1 MTNNTYTA
9 KETTSFWKFIQENEI
24 EIPIIQRDY
33 AQGRLGKE
41 FLRKNFLI
49 DLKKAL
55 DNEKPY
61 KNKVLKLD
69 FVYGSIEHQKMN
81 PLDGQQR
88 LTTLWLLH
96 WYIALRAGKLGEV
109 AKTLNRFSYETRI
122 SSREFCNNL
131 CNPKHFTD
139 FNGKDIVGFIA
150 KQTWFYSAWKQD
162 PTIQSMLRMLGG
174 TKITDKKGED
184 IIDGIEELF
193 EETKDFEGYWT
204 KLTSESPIVFYHLPL
219 KDFGLSD
226 DLYIKMNARGKQ
238 LTSFENFKADLVS
251 YVTEQSESELLDVE
265 MKNKWR
271 ALLNETNGIP
281 IKMDT
286 TWTDIFWENRSSD
299 NKIDEIYFAFLNRF
313 FWDKLFMF
321 KKDDKKY
328 VLDIGKGD
336 ESSTQENKNLSYK
349 YLNNSEAGQNVY
361 DTTIAYK
368 ELDVYK
374 FFNNEIPY
382 SVFEDLQKILDRNTE
397 IPLCCEW
404 DKSFNFIP
412 KYEKDDYCTDNNGE
426 KINKVTYLNQVQR
439 VVFHAVCKYLID
451 GKADEKS
458 LKQWMRVVWNLVSG
472 EDSQRPQIR
481 STSAMRSAMEFI
493 DRLDSH
499 DVYNSLDIFSEGFSD
514 SAFDR
519 RCKEEIAKAKQIL
532 HGEPRSDG
540 KTWEE
545 VIIKAEKTA
554 FFKGSIRFLFQD
566 ADGNPDWSD
575 FEKKWEKA
583 QQYFDKNGVKQDF
596 RTNAF
601 LLRALLSRI
610 NIGEN
615 WFGNSKEFW
624 LTSLLSS
631 NYQRAV
637 HYLLNTNELV
647 IKEECKQDWIKHE
660 DLLKEL
666 LDRYDSWHILS
677 NWRGFSVLTRYTQR
691 RSDAT
696 SHKEIVVLNS
706 LRNNLLNND
715 NIKIPL
721 EIKVGETT
729 YLYGWNINFKYNDFF
744 FQWNGAQNEKALV
757 YLMKNYWEKRKK
769 RTNSTFDK
777 GTDEDTYY
785 CFKVEEGTKSQA
797 FLKSLDKLIDD
808 FKRQE

>member
-1 MTNNTYTA
+1 MSNDPYTA
-9 KETTSFWKFIQENEI
+9 KETSFWKFIQENEI

-41 FLRKNFLI
+41 YLRKSFLM

-61 KNKVLKLD
+61 NNKVMKLD
-69 FVYGSIEHQKMN
+69 FVYGSIVHQKMN
-81 PLDGQQR
+81 LLDGQQR

-109 AKTLNRFSYETRI
+109 AKYLNRFSYETRI

-131 CNPKHFTD
+131 CNPEHFTD
-139 FNGKDIVGFIA
+139 YNGKDIVGFIT

-162 PTIQSMLRMLGG
+162 PTIQSVLRMLGG
-174 TKITDKKGED
+174 TKITDKKGEV

-193 EETKDFEGYWT
+193 DETNDFEGYWT
-204 KLTSESPIVFYHLPL
+204 KLTSDNPPIVFYHLPL

-238 LTSFENFKADLVS
+238 LNSFENFKADLVS
-251 YVTEQSESELLDVE
+251 YITEQSESELLDEE
-265 MKNKWR
+265 MQNNWR
-271 ALLNETNGIP
+271 TLLNETNGIP

-286 TWTDIFWENRSSD
+286 TWTDIFWKNKSND

-313 FWDKLFMF
+313 FWNKLFMF
-321 KKDDKKY
+321 KKYDGKY

-336 ESSTQENKNLSYK
+336 ESSTQENENLSYK

-451 GKADEKS
+451 GRADENS

-493 DRLDSH
+493 DSLDSH
-499 DVYNSLDIFSEGFSD
+499 DIYNSLDKFTDSLSD

-519 RCKEEIAKAKQIL
+519 RCKEEITKAKQIL
-532 HGEPRSDG
+532 HGKPRSDG
-540 KTWEE
+540 KSWED
-545 VIIKAEKTA
+545 VIIEAEKTA
-554 FFKGSIRFLFQD
+554 FFKGAIRFLFQD
-566 ADGNPDWSD
+566 ANGFPNWDEFD
-575 FEKKWEKA
+575 KKWEKA
-583 QQYFDKNGVKQDF
+583 QQYFDENGVKKDF
-596 RTNAF
+596 RSNAL

-610 NIGEN
+610 KIGEN
-615 WFGNSKEFW
+615 WFGYSKEFW
-624 LTSLLSS
+624 LTSLLNS
-631 NYQRAV
+631 NYQSAV
-637 HYLLNTNELV
+637 HYLLTTDELV
-647 IKEECKQDWIKHE
+647 IDGACEQDWIKHK

-666 LDRYDSWHILS
+666 LDCESTWHILYD
-677 NWRGFSVLTRYTQR
+677 WRGFSVLTRYSQR
-691 RSDAT
+691 RSYAPMYKD
-696 SHKEIVVLNS
+696 IVVLNDI
-706 LRNNLLNND
+706 RNKLLNGD
-715 NIKIPL
+715 NV
-721 EIKVGETT
+721 EISPELRVGKTT
-729 YLYGWNINFKYNDFF
+729 YLYGWGINFKYNDHF
-744 FQWNGAQNEKALV
+744 FQWDGTQNKKEVV
-757 YLMKNYWEKRKK
+757 YIMDDEWQQRKK
-769 RTNSTFDK
+769 HSNSLTDNV
-777 GTDEDTYY
+777 TDEDTHY
-785 CFKVEEGTKSQA
+785 CFVVESGMTSDQFINKLDELINNA
-797 FLKSLDKLIDD
+797 FN
-808 FKRQE
+808 Q